1 MTSGQEKGLLEL
13 IKEESKGSFL
23 STIISLVECAKTY
36 KNAQKRTNPFAD
48 ILFCGKCG
56 KAIENDETLTCCGF
70 SITSEKLIRLVK
82 AALLR
87 EVLTPKNIEI
97 VFRKEKK
104 ICGKN
109 CIKALAQIHKDKKAL
124 EKLTQKVISLTELAL
139 NHNFDFRDELNE
151 LQKQKRQLLYNIEL
165 LSHYVEHLKKLYQ
178 YSNIEEYTKI
188 VRASIVDAEGANLNE
203 ALRNINVRIT
213 IDDEGINMTSDFC
226 S

>member
-1 MTSGQEKGLLEL
+1 MTSKQEKGLLEL
-13 IKEESKGSFL
+13 IKEESKGTFL
-23 STIISLVECAKTY
+23 NTVLSILSGEQSKDYAFK
-36 KNAQKRTNPFAD
+36 D

-56 KAIENDETLTCCGF
+56 KAIADNETLTCCGY

-97 VFRKEKK
+97 VFKKEKK

-109 CIKALAQIHKDKKAL
+109 CIKALAQIHKDKKTL
-124 EKLTQKVISLTELAL
+124 EKLTQKVISLTNLAL
-139 NHNFDFRDELNE
+139 ANYDVKDELNE